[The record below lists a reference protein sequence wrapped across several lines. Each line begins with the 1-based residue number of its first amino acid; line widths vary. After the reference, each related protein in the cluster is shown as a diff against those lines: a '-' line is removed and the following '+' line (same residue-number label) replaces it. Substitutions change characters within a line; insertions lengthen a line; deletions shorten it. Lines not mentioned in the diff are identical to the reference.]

1 MAIARWFTVIW
12 FVSTLIG
19 LGLPGAALP
28 DTPTDHFDKV
38 AHLAIFT
45 VGTALALLGW
55 PEHRARVLLLMLLFA
70 PLSEVWQAVLPTGRQ
85 ADVLDVVANAVGIG
99 VGWGLARLAWRTPR
113 VAEV

>member
-1 MAIARWFTVIW
+1 MAVARWFTVIW

-19 LGLPGAALP
+19 LGLPGTSLP

-38 AHLAIFT
+38 AHVAIFA

-55 PEHRARVLLLMLLFA
+55 PQHRTRVLLLMLLFA
-70 PLSEVWQAVLPTGRQ
+70 ALSEVWQAVLPTGRE

-99 VGWGLARLAWRTPR
+99 VGWGLGRLALRTPR
-113 VAEV
+113 AVEA